1 MRAIDED
8 AATPRADARD
18 DEEAREDGT
27 TTRADEAASGRR
39 DAKTASDARDGGD
52 GAFVCFVGAKQ
63 RGSRASSA
71 GGTAGRCR
79 RRSELVALEELGC
92 EMKRDFGAAGFLAAA
107 RDANV
112 HECED
117 SGMVAV
123 FVGEL
128 ENLEEMARDCDLPS
142 DANPAHVVTQLRSTY
157 GTHFLDEL
165 KGSWAFA
172 MVHPQREAVFAAVDR
187 DGTHTIY
194 RGRGCEGGVII
205 MYAPQGSSFH
215 PRQCAALDVFELT
228 KVPAGSFISGNKH
241 ISPHRYVLMKSDQ
254 DLAATHNTFDD
265 VQYGGGDGTQTAHGG
280 LNDFSKLKAS
290 LETPSAD

>member
-1 MRAIDED
+1 
-8 AATPRADARD
+8 
-18 DEEAREDGT
+18 
-27 TTRADEAASGRR
+27 
-39 DAKTASDARDGGD
+39 
-52 GAFVCFVGAKQ
+52 
-63 RGSRASSA
+63 
-71 GGTAGRCR
+71 
-79 RRSELVALEELGC
+79 
-92 EMKRDFGAAGFLAAA
+92 MKRDFGAAGFLAAA
-107 RDANV
+107 REANV

-117 SGMVAV
+117 SGMLAA

-205 MYAPQGSSFH
+205 MYAPRGSSFN

-241 ISPHRYVLMKSDQ
+241 ISPHRYVMTKSDQ
-254 DLAATHNTFDD
+254 DLADTYNTFDD
-265 VQYGGGDGTQTAHGG
+265 IQYGGGDGTG

>member
-1 MRAIDED
+1 MDED
-8 AATPRADARD
+8 DATTREEG
-18 DEEAREDGT
+18 DET
-27 TTRADEAASGRR
+27 TRRADEAARETRWG
-39 DAKTASDARDGGD
+39 

-63 RGSRASSA
+63 RGSASSSSR
-71 GGTAGRCR
+71 GGAATGGRCR
-79 RRSELVALEELGC
+79 RRSALVALEELGC

-107 RDANV
+107 REANV

-117 SGMVAV
+117 SGMLAV

-205 MYAPQGSSFH
+205 MYAPRGSSFN

-241 ISPHRYVLMKSDQ
+241 ISPHRYVMTKSDQ
-254 DLAATHNTFDD
+254 DLADTCNTFDD
-265 VQYGGGDGTQTAHGG
+265 IQYGGGDGTG